1 MLCSWRSLR
10 EFVSQHTVDEFVP
23 AEEKAGLEAQAKSK
37 KEAAAAA
44 AAAAAKAAQEAA
56 EQADA
61 AAAASVE
68 TPPAPMALDGPSTP
82 GLLQLVESCC

>member
-37 KEAAAAA
+37 KEADAA